1 VTVEGDHIRL
11 SSEPLR
17 EWLTDCVNNPE
28 FAVGK
33 VLKNV
38 CHIGVDQSFMEV

>member
-1 VTVEGDHIRL
+1 MEGDHIRL